1 MGGGEIYCWMTKK
14 CFPLTLDHLD
24 HSVSDPCVIE
34 VNLDF
39 LTLIKMF
46 VTLFGHFNRKNHP
59 LGPHH
64 HQTGD
69 TDK

>member
-1 MGGGEIYCWMTKK
+1 MGRGEIYGWITKK
-14 CFPLTLDHLD
+14 CFPLTLDH
-24 HSVSDPCVIE
+24 SVTGDPGVIE
-34 VNLDF
+34 GNLDF